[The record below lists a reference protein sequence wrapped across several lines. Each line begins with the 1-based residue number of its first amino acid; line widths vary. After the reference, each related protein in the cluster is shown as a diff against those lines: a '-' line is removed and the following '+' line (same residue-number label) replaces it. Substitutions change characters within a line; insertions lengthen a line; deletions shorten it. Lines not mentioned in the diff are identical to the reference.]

1 MKSNPQR
8 PSTAYFLWRL
18 LAYRPVTAIIVMS
31 LEILAYAVTPA
42 LMGKLIERALDAQS
56 VSGATPQ
63 SVLTACALVVG
74 LGLGKAVV
82 ALIDHGVWFYW
93 IRLLASL
100 IRKNLLRSILSYPG
114 ARALPGSSG
123 EAISRF
129 RGDAWAVPECLD
141 HLNLLMQTGAFAIV
155 AIISMLRIDWRVGL
169 AAILPL
175 ATTAAISIFASPRV
189 EKLRSAARKATG
201 AVTGWIAEL
210 FGSAEALKAAH
221 AEERMLSRL
230 EELSE
235 TRRRTELR
243 ASILRVLLRSL
254 GSSAA
259 HIGTGLTL
267 LIIGL
272 VAQTSPDRIP
282 VTVGQ
287 LGMISFYLST
297 MVWTA
302 NMISYALPAYVEA
315 GVAVD
320 RMGALLQGEPTSS
333 IVTHGPIYVR
343 GELPPIPPV
352 ERRTGDRLEHL
363 KVRGLSHHFADGTV
377 GIEDVD
383 LDVAAG
389 SFVVITGQ
397 VGSGKTT
404 LLRTLLGLLPADS
417 GQIRWNGDVVHDPAT
432 FFVPPRSAYTP
443 QVPLLFSQTL
453 RDNIL
458 LGITPGAADIE
469 SALHTAVLADDVAAM
484 PEGLDTALG
493 AKGVRLSGGQ
503 QQRTAAARMFVRQP
517 ELAVF
522 DDLSSALDVETEKQL
537 WQRVFARSG
546 STCLVV
552 SHRRPALRRADQ
564 IILLENGRV
573 VARGTLDEL
582 LESSPAMRA
591 LWTAGD
597 EPPSELVR

>member
-1 MKSNPQR
+1 MKPQTQR

-18 LAYRPVTAIIVMS
+18 LTYRPITAIIITL
-31 LEILAYAVTPA
+31 LEILAYAVAPV
-42 LMGKLIERALDAQS
+42 LMGRLIERALDAVS
-56 VSGATPQ
+56 VSGAAPQ

-74 LGLGKAVV
+74 LGLGKALV
-82 ALIDHGVWFYW
+82 ALIDYGVWFYW

-141 HLNLLMQTGAFAIV
+141 HLNLLMQTGAFAVV

-175 ATTAAISIFASPRV
+175 AITAAISVIASPRV
-189 EKLRSAARKATG
+189 EKLRAAARKATG
-201 AVTGWIAEL
+201 AVTGWIAEM
-210 FGSAEALKAAH
+210 FGASEALKAAH

-230 EELSE
+230 ESLSE
-235 TRRRTELR
+235 TRRRTDLR

-259 HIGTGLTL
+259 HIGMGLTL

-272 VAQTSPDRIP
+272 VQTSPNRIP

-302 NMISYALPAYVEA
+302 NMVSYALPAYVEA
-315 GVAVD
+315 GVSVD
-320 RMGALLQGEPTSS
+320 RMDALLQGEPAAS
-333 IVTHGPIYVR
+333 IVTHGPVYVR
-343 GELPPIPPV
+343 GELPPIPSV
-352 ERRTGDRLEHL
+352 ERRPSDRLQSL
-363 KVRGLSHHFADGTV
+363 TARGLSHHFADGTI

-397 VGSGKTT
+397 IGSGKTT

-417 GQIRWNGDVVHDPAT
+417 GQIRWNGKVVDDPAA

-458 LGITPGAADIE
+458 LGIEPETVDLE
-469 SALHTAVLADDVAAM
+469 TALRTAVLADDVAGM
-484 PEGLDTALG
+484 PEGLDTTLG

-522 DDLSSALDVETEKQL
+522 DDLSSALDVETERRL
-537 WQRVFARSG
+537 WQRVFRRSD

-573 VARGTLDEL
+573 AARGTLEEL
-582 LESSPAMRA
+582 LRTSPAMRA
-591 LWTAGD
+591 LWSAGD
-597 EPPSELVR
+597 QPADEPVT